1 MVTDRAGTPLAFRAV
16 ADPTRRAILDLL
28 RTGRQPATKIARGFP
43 VSRPAISKH
52 LRILREADLVS
63 ERRHGRNRI
72 YELNPEPLR
81 GVEEWVSRYRTFWT
95 RSLQSLKD
103 HVEAKERGE

>member
-1 MVTDRAGTPLAFRAV
+1 MVTHKAGGEPVFRAV

-28 RTGRQPATKIARGFP
+28 RSGRQPVADIARGFP

-52 LRILREADLVS
+52 LRILREARLVS
-63 ERRHGRNRI
+63 ERREGRNRF

-81 GVEEWVSRYRTFWT
+81 GVEQWIGRYRAFWN
-95 RSLQSLKD
+95 RSLDNLKE
-103 HVEAKERGE
+103 HIEAKEKSE